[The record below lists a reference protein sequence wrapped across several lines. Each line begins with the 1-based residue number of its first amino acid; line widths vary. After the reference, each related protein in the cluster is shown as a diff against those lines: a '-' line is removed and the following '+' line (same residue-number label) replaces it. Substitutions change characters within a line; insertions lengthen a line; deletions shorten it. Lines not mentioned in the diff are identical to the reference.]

1 MRLGIKVL
9 NVMKSEEIVEK
20 VFKFDN
26 FCDTL
31 CDVSNHADYVHLGDL
46 DIFDNDSNYLSEHPR
61 VYIPTTIV
69 KADIGCYNFNNPI
82 EKLLISENAFLL
94 NESNFYV
101 NNANR
106 IQIPSTI
113 TKIPK
118 CCFSRSKLEE
128 LVVPPNVREIG
139 TEAFSDSTS
148 LTSLYIPK
156 SVTKIGKRVVA
167 GCTNLNSI
175 VFEDGRTFDIGK
187 ETEDQE
193 NIHNVTPNTTKLNY
207 NVEFPLNSTRIEVP
221 SSVTKICCRF
231 FSKYK
236 NLCEIVFPTTIK
248 KFESLIL
255 DECNKLTKISFCSCL
270 NKSDN
275 TNVHD
280 IEQFKKFFFDT
291 VAVSYEFYL
300 QMKAFGYTFHNVN
313 YIIHDYNL
321 YGTKV
326 DFSVIKYIYNQD
338 KNVIL
343 NNTNSLKSYILTD
356 FNYNDKF
363 VIPSK
368 IEVLDRCFCNS
379 DYFKD
384 VDVSLVTKKI
394 TGECFSGAQFL
405 QSVTFSNTLE
415 KICYEVFNNCY
426 SLKSVTLPKS
436 LKKVGERC
444 FAFCYSLE
452 SVCCESQEVVYNSQC
467 FMNCFNLKT
476 IPKIQFLKRGIF
488 WCCNSLVKF
497 ESFGDVECIPHC
509 TFMKCYNL
517 KEIILPENL
526 KTIEKFAF
534 KNCYSLENLT
544 FPKTLVIMEDGCFM
558 NCSNLQ
564 SVNFKNKNIKF
575 GNDVFEGCT
584 SLTEIQ
590 IEGEK
595 INNYNG
601 EVSYTLHKQ
610 FEKNSIFCDNVK
622 VKFNDLKIFGID
634 ILKNKNVHRIDEGA
648 FFNNTTITEI
658 EIPNNITQI
667 GNFCFA
673 CATQLE
679 NVILP
684 SSITELTPFCFD
696 NCVSLNTINLE
707 HIKNIG
713 MGCFDNTKFEKV
725 VVLQTKTN

>member
-1 MRLGIKVL
+1 MDAVL
-9 NVMKSEEIVEK
+9 ILKK
-20 VFKFDN
+20 
-26 FCDTL
+26 
-31 CDVSNHADYVHLGDL
+31 
-46 DIFDNDSNYLSEHPR
+46 
-61 VYIPTTIV
+61 
-69 KADIGCYNFNNPI
+69 
-82 EKLLISENAFLL
+82 KLKTKKI
-94 NESNFYV
+94 
-101 NNANR
+101 
-106 IQIPSTI
+106 STI
-113 TKIPK
+113 
-118 CCFSRSKLEE
+118 
-128 LVVPPNVREIG
+128 
-139 TEAFSDSTS
+139 
-148 LTSLYIPK
+148 
-156 SVTKIGKRVVA
+156 
-167 GCTNLNSI
+167 
-175 VFEDGRTFDIGK
+175 
-187 ETEDQE
+187 
-193 NIHNVTPNTTKLNY
+193 
-207 NVEFPLNSTRIEVP
+207 
-221 SSVTKICCRF
+221 VTKICYTF
-231 FSKYK
+231 FKKYK
-236 NLCEIVFPTTIK
+236 NLCEIVFPITIK

-255 DECNKLTKISFCSCL
+255 DECNKLTKISFCCCL

-275 TNVHD
+275 SNMHN
-280 IEQFKKFFFDT
+280 IEQFKKLFFKT

-313 YIIHDYNL
+313 YTIQ
-321 YGTKV
+321 
-326 DFSVIKYIYNQD
+326 VITTY
-338 KNVIL
+338 KNVFL
-343 NNTNSLKSYILTD
+343 KNTGSLKSFILTD
-356 FNYNDKF
+356 FNDNDKF
-363 VIPSK
+363 VVPSK
-368 IEVLDRCFCNS
+368 IEVLDRCFCNT
-379 DYFKD
+379 DYIKD

-476 IPKIQFLKRGIF
+476 IPKIQFLKRGVF

-497 ESFGDVECIPHC
+497 ERFGDVECIPHC

-517 KEIILPENL
+517 KEMVLPETL

-534 KNCYSLENLT
+534 KNCYFLESLT
-544 FPKTLVIMEDGCFM
+544 FPKTLVKMEDGCFM
-558 NCSNLQ
+558 NCLNLK

-610 FEKNSIFCDNVK
+610 FEKNSIICDNVK